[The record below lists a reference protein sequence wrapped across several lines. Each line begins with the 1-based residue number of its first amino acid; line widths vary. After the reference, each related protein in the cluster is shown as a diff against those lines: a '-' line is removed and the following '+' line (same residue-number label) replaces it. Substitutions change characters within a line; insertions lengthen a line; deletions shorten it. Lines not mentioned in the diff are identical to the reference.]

1 MTWHSLL
8 HGPEAWM
15 GIAIWAIGA
24 FCGVAASWAAIE
36 ISDRR
41 EKRESAAS
49 DMDHT
54 GQRER
59 GASPGRADPGERG
72 GQG

>member
-49 DMDHT
+49 DLDHP
-54 GQRER
+54 GER
-59 GASPGRADPGERG
+59 NNGASPGGADPGKREG
-72 GQG
+72 